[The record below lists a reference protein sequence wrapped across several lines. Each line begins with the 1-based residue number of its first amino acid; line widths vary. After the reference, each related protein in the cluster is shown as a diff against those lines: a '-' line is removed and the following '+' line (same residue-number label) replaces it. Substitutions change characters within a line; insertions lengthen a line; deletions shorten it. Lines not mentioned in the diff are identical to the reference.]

1 MKKNVRL
8 FSLLF
13 MILTF
18 NVFAQTTGL
27 VENFDDG
34 NITKWTSDQSTY
46 KLSAEDKTLKIEYNR
61 DGSSAAAWYNFN
73 YANSQLID
81 VTNNPVILIRLKST
95 VNTTLSIKP
104 TSTADVPLIMS
115 SVIGDGAWRTI
126 KFNVGAAGSKKF
138 DKIYMYF
145 DGGTTMKSSGTVW
158 FDEIRMGDSTVG
170 AFPADWTAFDRTLSA
185 AQNLLLNSTEGSGE
199 GNFPAGSKATLQS
212 VVNSMVTL
220 RAQNSKD
227 QKVVDKANWDLA
239 DACVKFEI
247 SAITAA
253 SNLVDKN
260 ATKQTKYL
268 YMNMIQLQQRSLI
281 FGMHDA
287 TGYGVGW
294 SGDDVRSDVKDVCGD
309 YPALF
314 SEDVSTIELD
324 RNVDR
329 MRNRLTAAYHG
340 GSVIT
345 MCWHQYDP
353 DGVGFY
359 FADAKGVRVVANI
372 LPGGSRNAEYKAK
385 LNKVATFFKTLRG
398 SKGESIPVIFRPYH
412 EHSGNAFW
420 WGPGLTTT
428 SEYNQIWQ
436 YTQSYL
442 RDSLNVHNLIY
453 ALSPMLY
460 DVDNGDEYFKV
471 YPGDNYIDIFGA
483 DYYFSKDNPNVDPS
497 QMMNGL
503 RTISTQAKKRNK
515 ISALTEVGQEN
526 LAQSDWFTKVL
537 LNPIKADTVAN
548 NIIYAAVWRNESVN
562 HHFAPYPG
570 DATVPDFIKFYN
582 DPFTVFQKDLPNM
595 YVMPAEDK
603 AAPKFVSKHDA
614 TLISTTKLATIT
626 VETDERA
633 FLRYSFA
640 DETYDK
646 MKNQFTVGEGSF
658 KHSVQIEGVQGEVK
672 TIYVQAQDIFGNK
685 TVSSLAVKFKVDTL
699 QTPIA
704 WTDKRYPTT
713 TWKKGAAILGTDASA
728 VTKVSSVQT
737 IYYKNNFNYN
747 TADSSL
753 LITANYKGGVVIYL
767 NGTEI
772 GRFYLPTG
780 SIEYNT
786 APTST
791 NVSTSSV
798 TISKKVN
805 ASLLSLLQK
814 DVNSIAFE
822 IHGSPTELSH
832 TFRAQAITQFR
843 SLVPYSSEWF
853 YFDNG
858 SKPAD
863 VKLGDITAIAY
874 NGNEIPA
881 NFNLY
886 QNYPNPFNPTTRIKY
901 DLASQSHVSVQVF
914 DILGQKVSELIN
926 EVQQPGVYDVKF
938 DGSNLSS
945 GVYLLVLQAGD
956 PSSGSGQSF
965 VKTQKM
971 ILMK

>member
-8 FSLLF
+8 LSLLF

-34 NITKWTSDQSTY
+34 NISKWTADQNTY
-46 KLSAEDKTLKIEYNR
+46 KLFAEDKTLRIDYNR
-61 DGSSAAAWYNFN
+61 DGSSAATWYNFN
-73 YANSQLID
+73 YVNSQIID

-95 VNTTLSIKP
+95 VNTTLAIKP
-104 TSTADVPLIMS
+104 TINENVTLIS
-115 SVIGDGAWRTI
+115 KTVIGDGTWRTI
-126 KFNVGAAGSKKF
+126 KFEITAVASKKY
-138 DKIYMYF
+138 DRIYMYF
-145 DGGTTMKSSGTVW
+145 DGGTTIKSSGTVW

-170 AFPADWTAFDRTLSA
+170 AFPADWTAFDRASTA

-199 GNFPAGSKATLQS
+199 GNFPAGSKSTLQT
-212 VVNSMVTL
+212 VVNTMAAL

-227 QKVVDKANWDLA
+227 QKVVDQAVWDLS
-239 DACVKFEI
+239 DACVKFE
-247 SAITAA
+247 TAA
-253 SNLVDKN
+253 VTGTTNLVDKK

-268 YMNMIQLQQRSLI
+268 YLNMLQLQQRSLI

-314 SEDVSTIELD
+314 SEDINKVELD
-324 RNVDR
+324 NEVERL
-329 MRNRLTAAYHG
+329 RNRLIAAYEG
-340 GSVIT
+340 GSLIT
-345 MCWHQYDP
+345 MPWHQYDP

-359 FADAKGVRVVANI
+359 YADAKGKRVVASI
-372 LPGGSRNAEYKAK
+372 LPGGSRHTEYKAK

-428 SEYNQIWQ
+428 AEYNQLWQ
-436 YTQSYL
+436 YTQTYL

-460 DVDNGDEYFKV
+460 DVDSGDKYYNV

-483 DYYFSKDNPNVDPS
+483 DYYFDKNSTNVNPS
-497 QMMNGL
+497 QMLNGL
-503 RTISTQAKKRNK
+503 KTIVSQAKKRNK

-526 LAQSDWFTKVL
+526 LAQSDWFTKAL
-537 LNPIKADTVAN
+537 LNPIKNDTLAN

-595 YVMPAEDK
+595 YIMPAEDK
-603 AAPKFVSKHDA
+603 TAPKFVSNHDA
-614 TLISTTKLATIT
+614 TLVSTTKLAAIS

-633 FLRYSFA
+633 FLRYSFT
-640 DETYDK
+640 DESYDM
-646 MKNQFTVGEGSF
+646 MKNQFAVGEGSF
-658 KHSVQIEGVQGEVK
+658 KHSVQIEGMQGEVK
-672 TIYVQAQDIFGNK
+672 TIYVHAQDIFGNR
-685 TVSSLAVKFKVDTL
+685 TSNSLVVKFKVDTL
-699 QTPIA
+699 QTLVA

-713 TWKKGAAILGTDASA
+713 TWKKGAAILGTDAGA
-728 VTKVSSVQT
+728 VTKVNSVQT
-737 IYYKNNFNYN
+737 LYVKNNFNYN

-780 SIEYNT
+780 TVEYNT

-805 ASLLSLLQK
+805 ASILSLLQNG
-814 DVNSIAFE
+814 VNSIAFE
-822 IHGSPTELSH
+822 VHGSPTELSH

-843 SLVPYSSEWF
+843 SIIPYTSEWF
-853 YFDNG
+853 YFDSG

-863 VKLGDITAIAY
+863 VKLGDITAIAF

-901 DLASQSHVSVQVF
+901 DLASQSHVNVQVF
-914 DILGQKVSELIN
+914 DVLGQKVSELIN

-945 GVYLLVLQAGD
+945 GVYLLVFQAGD
-956 PSSGSGQSF
+956 F